1 MFHITS
7 KQNKRK
13 ILMLPT
19 NADKIFY
26 DSFSSNTFE
35 RKSFPF
41 FYASG
46 LKFSEV
52 ALDVITRTDGKK
64 NPKPHN
70 SVSHLKK
77 CHPQENKIEHI

>member
-26 DSFSSNTFE
+26 DNFSSNTFE
-35 RKSFPF
+35 RKSFTF

-64 NPKPHN
+64 NHLYVIHESCFFSPKE
-70 SVSHLKK
+70 SL
-77 CHPQENKIEHI
+77 EE

>member
-1 MFHITS
+1 
-7 KQNKRK
+7 
-13 ILMLPT
+13 MLPT

-35 RKSFPF
+35 RKEFHI

-64 NPKPHN
+64 NVYVIHESCFFPPKE
-70 SVSHLKK
+70 SL
-77 CHPQENKIEHI
+77 EE